1 MVDSVK
7 KYFSPRLLDYIVIV
21 GSRAASA
28 SQSVQIPELL
38 RRYPPEDHKDF
49 PLPPDVVYFCQPE
62 GCMTSNNR
70 RLPSARDT
78 NSFVFALTEKDTS
91 RVRYGICI
99 NYYRK
104 LEMRSSL
111 SSSKSGNSEDDVT
124 RKDEGEGG
132 EGGEAKQQQQHRC
145 LSLVSLCI
153 ISHHPFFSTFR
164 ECLTIL
170 KRMIAMY
177 SDLHRADTKQK
188 YKRDLIWTMLTTR
201 VKNEVMRTLP
211 EAVVDDVCQ
220 IETWCLRLLS
230 APVPVP
236 GKTKVVVSCVCR
248 VLLYV
253 CIHIHLHQQLP
264 ILPPDLREPLIFALP
279 DHTRFSLVDFPLHLP
294 LELLGVETCIRVLMM
309 ILMEH
314 KVVLQ
319 SRDYNALSM
328 SVMAFVTI
336 IYPLEYMF
344 PVIPLLPTCMNS
356 AEQVS

>member
-70 RLPSARDT
+70 RLSSARDV

-91 RVRYGICI
+91 RVRYGICM

-104 LEMRSSL
+104 LEVRSSSR
-111 SSSKSGNSEDDVT
+111 SSSELTKRDQESFESG
-124 RKDEGEGG
+124 GG
-132 EGGEAKQQQQHRC
+132 SGQQPHRC

-170 KRMIAMY
+170 KRVIRMY
-177 SDLHRADTKQK
+177 SDRNRAQTKLK
-188 YKRDLIWTMLTTR
+188 YKRDLVWTLLTTR
-201 VKNEVMRTLP
+201 VKPEVIATLP
-211 EAVVDDVCQ
+211 QMIVNDVCQ
-220 IETWCLRLLS
+220 IETWCLKLLS

-236 GKTKVVVSCVCR
+236 GKTKVVVS
-248 VLLYV
+248 
-253 CIHIHLHQQLP
+253 
-264 ILPPDLREPLIFALP
+264 E
-279 DHTRFSLVDFPLHLP
+279 T
-294 LELLGVETCIRVLMM
+294 VE
-309 ILMEH
+309 
-314 KVVLQ
+314 
-319 SRDYNALSM
+319 
-328 SVMAFVTI
+328 
-336 IYPLEYMF
+336 
-344 PVIPLLPTCMNS
+344 
-356 AEQVS
+356 